1 MSDYTDGI
9 VIVDKPLGMTSH
21 DVVGRMRRVL
31 GMRRVG
37 HAGTLDPDASGVLVL
52 GFGRGTRLLTFLVG
66 DDKDYTAT
74 IRLGATTA
82 TDDAAGEM
90 LTRAAAADVLAIS
103 DAAITAAAAG
113 FTGVIFQRPSAV
125 SAVKVDGVR
134 SYARVRAGEEVS
146 LPEREVTVH
155 RFDVQSISRDA
166 EHGWIDVAALFTVS
180 SGTYIRALARD
191 MGAALGVGGH
201 LTSLRRT
208 RSGQFSESEAI
219 ALPEPGDAVA
229 VLSLTQAM
237 RRCLACVDVDETAA
251 HNLAHGRA
259 VSMPPAAAFEN
270 SPLDSTQPVGVIRE
284 ETALAIANLRDGF
297 LHPTVV
303 FEAANSG

>member
-1 MSDYTDGI
+1 MSGHTDGI

-52 GFGRGTRLLTFLVG
+52 GFGRGTRLLTYLVG

-74 IRLGATTA
+74 IRLGVSTT

-90 LTRAAAADVLAIS
+90 LTRADVADVLAIS
-103 DAAITAAAAG
+103 DVAIASAVSG
-113 FTGVIFQRPSAV
+113 FSGVILQRPSAV

-134 SYARVRAGEEVS
+134 AYARVRAGEDVA

-155 RFDVQSISRDA
+155 RFNIQSIARD
-166 EHGWIDVAALFTVS
+166 EQSGWIDVVADFTVS

-191 MGAALGVGGH
+191 LGATLQIGGH

-208 RSGQFSESEAI
+208 RSGQFSITDAVT
-219 ALPEPGDAVA
+219 LPEPGAAVA
-229 VLSLTQAM
+229 TMSLAHAM
-237 RRCLACVDVDETAA
+237 SRCLPCVNVDEGAA
-251 HNLAHGRA
+251 RDIAHGRA
-259 VSMPPAAAFEN
+259 AALPAAAGFEN
-270 SPLDSTQPVGVIRE
+270 TSIDCTQPVGVLHG
-284 ETALAIANLRDGF
+284 ETALAIANVRDGF
-297 LHPTVV
+297 LHPSVV
-303 FEAANSG
+303 FETASSS